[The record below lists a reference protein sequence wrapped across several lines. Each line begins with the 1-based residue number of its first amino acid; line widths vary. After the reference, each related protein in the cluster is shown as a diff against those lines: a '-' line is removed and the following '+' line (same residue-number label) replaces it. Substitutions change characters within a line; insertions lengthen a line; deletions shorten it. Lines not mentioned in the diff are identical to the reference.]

1 VVGHPPGMPRPGL
14 PAGGMLRRLRRP
26 SDAERVAA
34 QARALEAG
42 ARGLGERATLSLLCE
57 AVAEL
62 VEASD
67 CLVSTIDADLE
78 TLTDHAGFT
87 RVPQRW
93 EMYAGQYMLEGYP
106 ATFEIVHGGPGR
118 VFRAADPACDPAERE
133 FMLRFGLAAELVT
146 AFTAAGR
153 RFVLEAWRDDPQAGL
168 GEAEL
173 ALAESL
179 VAACIPAVERS
190 FLVDREH
197 EDRFGAAVLEAEELG
212 TADRTLPDQAVA
224 VGVAMSLDEDALRD
238 VRLVALVHD
247 ASRRSIPDAL
257 LSKTDPL
264 TPVEWAVIQRGTLV
278 GQRMLARMPFLAGA
292 VEGAGA
298 VRERWDG
305 TGYPRGLAG
314 EAIPLPARVVSV
326 CAAYRAMLRG
336 RPGREPLEHAAALT
350 RLDAA
355 AGTQFDPAV
364 VRAALGVLRPEG
376 PPPLIRL
383 RLATI

>member
-1 VVGHPPGMPRPGL
+1 MAGGAPLGHSP
-14 PAGGMLRRLRRP
+14 GMLRRLRRTN
-26 SDAERVAA
+26 DTQRVAA
-34 QARALEAG
+34 AAAALGDA
-42 ARGLGERATLSLLCE
+42 AAGLGERATLSLLCE
-57 AVAEL
+57 AVADL

-67 CLVSTIDADLE
+67 CLISTIDIDAL

-87 RVPQRW
+87 RSPERW
-93 EMYAGQYMLEGYP
+93 EMYAHQHDLRVYP
-106 ATFEIVHGGPGR
+106 ATLEIVRGGPGR
-118 VFRAADPACDPAERE
+118 VFCADDQQCDVAERD
-133 FMLRFGLAAELVT
+133 FMRRFGLAAELVT
-146 AFTAAGR
+146 SFSAGGR
-153 RFVLEAWRDDPQAGL
+153 PFVLEAWRDDPHSAL
-168 GEAEL
+168 SDREL
-173 ALAESL
+173 ALAEGL
-179 VAACIPAVERS
+179 VAACLPQVELG
-190 FLVDREH
+190 FQADAEQ
-197 EDRFGAAVLEAEELG
+197 EQRFGAAVQEAEELG
-212 TADRTLPDQAVA
+212 TADRTLPAQAEA
-224 VGVAMSLDEDALRD
+224 VGVAMALGDDALRD

-257 LSKTDPL
+257 LSKTEPL

-278 GQRMLARMPFLAGA
+278 GQRMLARMPYLAGA
-292 VEGAGA
+292 VDGAGA

-336 RPGREPLEHAAALT
+336 RPGRESLDHDVALT

-364 VRAALGVLRPEG
+364 VRASLAVLRPEG
-376 PPPLIRL
+376 PPALIRL

>member
-1 VVGHPPGMPRPGL
+1 
-14 PAGGMLRRLRRP
+14 MLRRLRRP
-26 SDAERVAA
+26 SDPERVAA
-34 QARALEAG
+34 QARALEAA

-67 CLVSTIDADLE
+67 CLVSTIDEELE

-93 EMYAGQYMLEGYP
+93 EMYAGQYMLESYP

-146 AFTAAGR
+146 CFTADGR

-212 TADRTLPDQAVA
+212 TADRALPDQAVA

-336 RPGREPLEHAAALT
+336 RPGREPLEHDAALA